1 MIFSEN
7 RYPLFGIMLCI
18 AGSGGKLHLAVAG
31 KLRAS
36 RSGCTRGAMAKGRCG
51 VARGAFV
58 LPALLLGAC
67 GEQNRYVAPPPPKVT
82 VAHPVRQPVTQYL
95 EVTGNTAP
103 VNNVDLVARVQ
114 GFLEEIH
121 YKDGDAVKKGT
132 LLFTIEP
139 EPYQVKLD
147 QAKAAEDGAAA
158 TLKQA
163 DAEYQRQSQLAS
175 RDFASKSALDSALAT
190 RDSAKASLVQAK
202 ANTRTAEINLGY
214 AKVTAPFDGIV
225 TAHLVSVGELV
236 GTSPTQL
243 ATIVQLEP
251 IYVNFNISEA
261 DVLRVRAEMRRRGL
275 SPADLKK
282 IPAEVGL
289 QSETGYPHK
298 GLLDYA
304 APTLNTATGT
314 LAVRAIFPNT
324 DRALLPG
331 NFVRVRVPVQET
343 PDALLVPDAALGSD
357 QGGRYLL
364 LVNGDNVVEQR
375 KVAAG
380 QAVGELRVIDS
391 GLKPDDRV
399 VVTGVIRAIPGE
411 KVDPQLKTADA
422 AK

>member
-1 MIFSEN
+1 
-7 RYPLFGIMLCI
+7 
-18 AGSGGKLHLAVAG
+18 
-31 KLRAS
+31 
-36 RSGCTRGAMAKGRCG
+36 MAKDRCRL
-51 VARGAFV
+51 ARGAPVALAALV
-58 LPALLLGAC
+58 LAAC
-67 GEQNRYVAPPPPKVT
+67 GEQNRYAAPPPPKVT

-121 YKDGDAVKKGT
+121 YKDGDAVKKGAV
-132 LLFTIEP
+132 LFTIEP

-163 DAEYQRQSQLAS
+163 GAEYQRQSQLAS
-175 RDFASKSALDSALAT
+175 RDFASKSALDQALAT
-190 RDSAKASLVQAK
+190 RDSAKAGVVQAK
-202 ANTRTAEINLGY
+202 ANTRTAEINLAY
-214 AKVTAPFDGIV
+214 TKVTAPFDGIV

-314 LAVRAIFPNT
+314 LAVRAILPNT

-331 NFVRVRVPVQET
+331 NFVRVRVPVQEV

-364 LVNGDNVVEQR
+364 VVNGENVVEQR
-375 KVAAG
+375 KVGVG
-380 QAVGELRVIDS
+380 QAVGELRVIDD

-399 VVTGVIRAIPGE
+399 VVTGVLRAIPGE

-422 AK
+422 APAAK

>member
-1 MIFSEN
+1 M
-7 RYPLFGIMLCI
+7 
-18 AGSGGKLHLAVAG
+18 V
-31 KLRAS
+31 
-36 RSGCTRGAMAKGRCG
+36 KGRYG
-51 VARGAFV
+51 VAPVA
-58 LPALLLGAC
+58 LAALLLATC
-67 GEQNRYVAPPPPKVT
+67 GEQNRYAAPPPPKVT

-103 VNNVDLVARVQ
+103 FNTVDLVARVQ
-114 GFLEEIH
+114 GFLEDIH
-121 YKDGDAVKKGT
+121 YKDGDPVKKGT

-163 DAEYQRQSQLAS
+163 EAEYQRQSQLAS
-175 RDFASKSALDSALAT
+175 RDFASKSALDQALAT
-190 RDSAKASLVQAK
+190 RDSAKSSLVQAK
-202 ANTRTAEINLGY
+202 TNTRTAEINLSY
-214 AKVTAPFDGIV
+214 TQVVAPFDGVV

-243 ATIVQLEP
+243 ATIVQLQP

-261 DVLRVRAEMRRRGL
+261 DVLRVRAELRRQGL
-275 SPADLKK
+275 TPADLKK

-304 APTLNTATGT
+304 APMLNTATGT

-331 NFVRVRVPVQET
+331 NFVRVRVPVQEI
-343 PDALLVPDAALGSD
+343 PDALLVPEAALGSD
-357 QGGRYLL
+357 QGGRYVLV
-364 LVNGDNVVEQR
+364 VNGDNVVEQR
-375 KVAAG
+375 KVAVG
-380 QAVGELRVIDS
+380 QIVGEQRVIDS

-422 AK
+422 APAAK